1 MTQVTVKTTPEQTA
15 LNQLTDIQR
24 YYVSLKSEKPL
35 SQLSEPE
42 IKRLCVEV
50 ITRSMVES
58 SPNGQS
64 DPQIIQAQSNFLFI
78 ELKGKMLSLTP
89 SEVKEAFRLGIRGE
103 TGPYF
108 GMCPKTY
115 AQFLKHW
122 FERSERGKAWDCYL
136 DKLNGW
142 KRAEKPSLPPEWFY
156 EACEGAFKK
165 YKETGKLP
173 PSPFGY
179 YDFIKDYLGAETLIN
194 KEKLK
199 LILSEGKEVYLK
211 KVKGLEIAK
220 EWKLVLDEKSPD
232 FNLVFSNSVKD
243 VAVKYFFD
251 NLIVQGKE
259 KIK

>member
-1 MTQVTVKTTPEQTA
+1 MTQVTVKTTPEQNA

-24 YYVSLKSEKPL
+24 YYVSLKSDKPL
-35 SQLSEPE
+35 SQLPEPN

-64 DPQIIQAQSNFLFI
+64 DPQIIQAQSNFLFN
-78 ELKGKMLSLTP
+78 ELKGKLLSLTP
-89 SEVKEAFRLGIRGE
+89 SEVKEAFRLGVRGE

-142 KRAEKPSLPPEWFY
+142 TRAEKPSLPPEWFY
-156 EACEGAFKK
+156 EACEKAYTK

-173 PSPFGY
+173 ISPFGY
-179 YDFIKDYLGAETLIN
+179 YDFIKDYLGVDTLMDG
-194 KEKLK
+194 EQWP
-199 LILSEGKEVYLK
+199 LILSEAKEAYK
-211 KVKGLEIAK
+211 AKIKGLDIAK
-220 EWKLVLDEKSPD
+220 EWKLNTEE
-232 FNLVFSNSVKD
+232 NLVFANSIKD
-243 VAVKYFFD
+243 VAVKRFFD
-251 NLIVQGKE
+251 NLILQGKE